1 MAQRCLVFVCL
12 WVAAAGCGDAFED
25 WASVSCEDN
34 SNVLRGATF
43 ARERDYFAVYRD
55 FNGIALPSGEPS
67 TQLSALGT
75 SGEPCKAASHVA
87 ACMRDLDAATK
98 LRDACA
104 KEHRCGVFAVVN
116 VGDQVTLIEDRAEF
130 VAWLA
135 PVETLSDALALS
147 TWDEKTVFCPSS
159 DERGTRFER
168 DGATYKFATELDN
181 CGVQNERDSWEVRG
195 DGVVSGTEI
204 EKLGE
209 SRCAI

>member
-1 MAQRCLVFVCL
+1 VAL
-12 WVAAAGCGDAFED
+12 WLAAVGCGDPFDD
-25 WASVSCEDN
+25 WASISCDDN

-67 TQLSALGT
+67 TQLSVLGT
-75 SGEPCKAASHVA
+75 SGEPCKAASDHG
-87 ACMRDLDAATK
+87 ACMRELDAASK
-98 LRDACA
+98 LRNACA
-104 KEHRCGVFAVVN
+104 KEQRCGVFAVVN
-116 VGDQVTLIEDRAEF
+116 VGDDVTLIEERAEF

-135 PVETLSDALALS
+135 PVETLSDALAVS

-159 DERGTRFER
+159 DERGTRFEL
-168 DGATYKFATELDN
+168 DGATFKLATELDN
-181 CGVQNERDSWEVRG
+181 CGVQKERVSWEVRG
-195 DGVVSGTEI
+195 DGAVSGTEI